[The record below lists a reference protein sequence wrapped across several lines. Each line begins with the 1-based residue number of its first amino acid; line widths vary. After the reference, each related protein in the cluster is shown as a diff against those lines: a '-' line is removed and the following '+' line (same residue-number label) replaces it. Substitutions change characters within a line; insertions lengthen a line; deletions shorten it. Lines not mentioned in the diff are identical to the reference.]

1 MIKLIIF
8 TAIASLAVLAQW
20 LCMNEVNG
28 IRAIYQW
35 PSVRAFLAFM
45 NPLASLMAAEES
57 VKLVVAVVS
66 RLEHFEQRAMIRNT
80 WKKLKSPETAF
91 FFVMPEH
98 PCPIDPQWRSQENE
112 CDPWKV
118 QVLPTLVNEQV
129 VNKPFRIIPTGK
141 KVGSNKPGLAK
152 DGLGFRIKFPVAIQQ
167 LGLSKRA
174 LLLLSSASQMNGN
187 LTVEILDTFNQ
198 EIVLQAQYSKQDLS
212 IPSDDGFIYKK
223 VDEEN
228 LHRDFEGILRIRPDA
243 HWPSQKAKELSCTID
258 WNKIF
263 GEDGPVMWT
272 SSYTQNIAK
281 PSLQNFC
288 PLATMIYSIPD
299 ILELRQ
305 ICSAVETQNKCQVS
319 KNLKTEIFPLQE
331 MKDRIFKSI
340 PHFSGEQKQKYH
352 C

>member
-20 LCMNEVNG
+20 LCMNEVHG

-174 LLLLSSASQMNGN
+174 LLLLSSGN

-272 SSYTQNIAK
+272 SSYTQNTAK

-305 ICSAVETQNKCQVS
+305 ICSAVETQNKCQVR
-319 KNLKTEIFPLQE
+319 KNLITEIFLCR
-331 MKDRIFKSI
+331 K
-340 PHFSGEQKQKYH
+340 
-352 C
+352 